1 MGILYIQR
9 KHKHYDTLCIH
20 IYPYIYIY
28 DICICA
34 YTFEVVR
41 FVVYSVVCVLESPFL
56 DVPQVACIVGGAAL
70 VSGGG

>member
-1 MGILYIQR
+1 MIP
-9 KHKHYDTLCIH
+9 CV
-20 IYPYIYIY
+20 YIYIHIY

-34 YTFEVVR
+34 YTVEVVR

-56 DVPQVACIVGGAAL
+56 DVPQVACIVGGAL